1 MNLSELNELDFSD
14 VGAWPTGARVA
25 AVIIIFALTLFA
37 GYWFD
42 LEEQLA
48 LQEKAERLEPKYK
61 KDVQFAITKTANVPA
76 LKRQLEEGEIAF
88 AESLRQLPSS
98 VDVAELLND
107 ISSAGLEEG
116 LIFDSIT
123 PNTEQRLEFYA
134 ELPIEISVWGNYHEF
149 GRFVSRLSALPRILT
164 LHDITVKR
172 VENGQ
177 APLKLTATAKT
188 YWYLAK

>member
-25 AVIIIFALTLFA
+25 AVIIVFGLTLFA

-42 LEEQLA
+42 LEEQMA
-48 LQEKAERLEPKYK
+48 IQEKEERLEPKLK

-76 LKRQLEEGEIAF
+76 LKTQLEEGEDAF

-98 VDVAELLND
+98 VDVAELLAD
-107 ISSAGLEEG
+107 ISNAGLEEG

-123 PNTEQRLEFYA
+123 PKTEARLEFYA

-172 VENGQ
+172 VENG
-177 APLKLTATAKT
+177 
-188 YWYLAK
+188 

>member
-25 AVIIIFALTLFA
+25 AVIIVFGLTLFA

-42 LEEQLA
+42 LEEQMA
-48 LQEKAERLEPKYK
+48 IQEKEERLEPKLK

-76 LKRQLEEGEIAF
+76 LKTQLEEGEDAF

-98 VDVAELLND
+98 VDVAELLAD
-107 ISSAGLEEG
+107 ISNAGLEEG

-123 PNTEQRLEFYA
+123 PKTEARLEFYA

>member
-1 MNLSELNELDFSD
+1 MNLSDLNELDFSD
-14 VGAWPTGARVA
+14 VGGWPTGARIA
-25 AVIIIFALTLFA
+25 AVIIVFGLTLFA

-42 LEEQLA
+42 LDDQMV
-48 LQEKAERLEPKYK
+48 LQENEERLEPKLK
-61 KDVQFAITKTANVPA
+61 KEVQFAITKTASVPK
-76 LKRQLEEGEIAF
+76 LKEQLEEGEVAF

-98 VDVAELLND
+98 VDVAELLAD
-107 ISSAGLEEG
+107 ISDAGLEEG

-123 PNTEQRLEFYA
+123 PKAEAHLEFYA

-164 LHDITVKR
+164 LHDISITHVDA
-172 VENGQ
+172 GQ
-177 APLKLTATAKT
+177 APLKLSATAKT